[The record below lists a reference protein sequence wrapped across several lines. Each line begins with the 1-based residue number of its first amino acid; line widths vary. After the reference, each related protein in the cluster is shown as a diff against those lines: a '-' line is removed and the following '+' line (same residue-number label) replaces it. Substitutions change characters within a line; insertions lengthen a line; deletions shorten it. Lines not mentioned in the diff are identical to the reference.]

1 MNDNNDFDSDWDD
14 EECEW
19 GELEEFDMP
28 GINLDNKILSK
39 RNFAIYDENEIDTI
53 IMNEIS
59 NLSKTLGDL
68 DFDEVYHLFI
78 KHEWNTDKVIE
89 DLDGLINN
97 SAKLPINYKREQYT
111 MVGSRSHMSKETEA
125 FFNSKKIEHSDI
137 DIIIIGS
144 SLKLCMVAEGRA
156 DSYPRY
162 APTMEWDT
170 AAGHAIV
177 KFAGFSVLQYNT
189 NKEVVYNKEDLLNPW
204 FLVE

>member
-68 DFDEVYHLFI
+68 DFDEVYHLII
-78 KHEWNTDKVIE
+78 KNEWNTD
-89 DLDGLINN
+89 
-97 SAKLPINYKREQYT
+97 
-111 MVGSRSHMSKETEA
+111 
-125 FFNSKKIEHSDI
+125 
-137 DIIIIGS
+137 
-144 SLKLCMVAEGRA
+144 
-156 DSYPRY
+156 
-162 APTMEWDT
+162 
-170 AAGHAIV
+170 
-177 KFAGFSVLQYNT
+177 
-189 NKEVVYNKEDLLNPW
+189 
-204 FLVE
+204 